1 MMLTE
6 NNWYSWQYGDGPLNG
21 RYLPNKPFK
30 TNYGRCAD
38 AIGTYKEELLKV
50 ARSTIDTFPNEKLI
64 LLFSGGSDSEVVL
77 RSYLALGY
85 PISVIIYRYEND
97 FNLYDVSY
105 AVTIC
110 NMLSVD
116 YKIIDF
122 NLINFYE
129 NDAERYAELS
139 EIDRPAALPY
149 LNFLEITDG
158 IPVLGQGDPW
168 WFRNQGINYSTKG
181 SWSYGDMEVF
191 TGTSKFLLTINKPG
205 IPTWFKW
212 RPGLVWAYT
221 NLEWFKVLTNDG
233 IIGKSGVS
241 STKLRGYK
249 EVFPDM
255 IHRVKATG
263 FEKIGSLLTEFETF
277 LSKKN
282 NGLFYRQECIRTYD
296 ELQTDIL
303 GFDKFNNRP

>member
-1 MMLTE
+1 MIFSE
-6 NNWYSWQYGDGPLNG
+6 NNWYNWQYGDGPVNG
-21 RYLPNKPFK
+21 RHIPNKPFK
-30 TNYGRCAD
+30 TNYGRCNED
-38 AIGTYKEELLKV
+38 IGSYKDELLKV
-50 ARSTIDTFPNEKLI
+50 ARSTIDTFPNQKFK

-77 RSYLALGY
+77 RSYLAINH
-85 PISVIIYRYEND
+85 PVEVVIYRYEND

-110 NMLSVD
+110 NMLGVE
-116 YKIIDF
+116 YEIIDF
-122 NLINFYE
+122 NLTKFYE

-149 LNFLEITDG
+149 LNFLEMSDD
-158 IPVLGQGDPW
+158 IPILGQGDPW
-168 WFRNQGINYSTKG
+168 WFRKQGIDYSVKG
-181 SWSYGDMEVF
+181 EWGYGDMEVF
-191 TGTSKFLLTINKPG
+191 TGSSKFLIAINKLG

-221 NLEWFKVLTNDG
+221 NLEWFKLLTNDG

-241 STKLRGYK
+241 STKLQGYK

-255 IHRVKATG
+255 LSRSKATG
-263 FEKIGSLLTEFETF
+263 FEKIGTLVSEFETF
-277 LSKKN
+277 LSNKN
-282 NGLFYRQECIRTYD
+282 QGLVYRQECIRTYD

-303 GFDKFNNRP
+303 GFDKFNN